1 MNVEI
6 YKYRVVN
13 TRMNRAQWDEY
24 WPACNR
30 VRPCASNP
38 YLPSIIPIIVI
49 VTVIVMVTAIV
60 IVIVKHTLLA
70 ISLKKLIYLVSMKT
84 TIVLI

>member
-1 MNVEI
+1 MNTTEI

-38 YLPSIIPIIVI
+38 YLPSIIPIIII
-49 VTVIVMVTAIV
+49 VTVIVIVTAIV
-60 IVIVKHTLLA
+60 IFIIIIHVLR
-70 ISLKKLIYLVSMKT
+70 IYLVSMKT